1 MGIKKPTTYKESHN
15 WKEKNRHKAKLPFFY
30 IVWQEHLSGHLLLT
44 PFYDHDL
51 MVRSH
56 NQITVDVSII
66 ENIRIKKVIIKE
78 RVIIRREQVL
88 NNLQGEWKGYRGKCI
103 FSTY

>member
-15 WKEKNRHKAKLPFFY
+15 WKEKNWHKAKLPFFNM
-30 IVWQEHLSGHLLLT
+30 VRQEHLSGHLLLT

-56 NQITVDVSII
+56 NQIIVDFTII
-66 ENIRIKKVIIKE
+66 ENICIKNVIIM
-78 RVIIRREQVL
+78 V
-88 NNLQGEWKGYRGKCI
+88 KCP
-103 FSTY
+103 